1 MPPTSE
7 QSKEPVAWSDQQSV
21 DVHGRCVG
29 TKDGLDV
36 VGSGEGTAEGIAPV
50 GFDDGCRDGWGVGR
64 GVGARTGAL
73 VGAVGADAMSPTWLS
88 WDTQRSPAECS
99 PTLATSCAAWG
110 ECSFWRLVRLAE
122 PSGIVRLLY
131 QAGVGG
137 FDTSV
142 RAFPQ
147 DVRSDSSTAEQRSQ

>member
-1 MPPTSE
+1 
-7 QSKEPVAWSDQQSV
+7 VAWSDQQSV

-73 VGAVGADAMSPTWLS
+73 VGAVGAAVGARHWS
-88 WDTQRSPAECS
+88 WGHASASTVTRYCASGRQ
-99 PTLATSCAAWG
+99 TTSSTSA
-110 ECSFWRLVRLAE
+110 VR
-122 PSGIVRLLY
+122 
-131 QAGVGG
+131 
-137 FDTSV
+137 TSV
-142 RAFPQ
+142 PSRLH
-147 DVRSDSSTAEQRSQ
+147 TAA